1 MMRAGLILLALFA
14 PVAAWAAE
22 STGGMPQLD
31 FGNPKTIANAVWM
44 LIIFGLLYF
53 LLSSK
58 VLPAAEAVFET
69 RAARLRADLDAAQAA
84 KQESDAAMA
93 EIQAR
98 ISATRAEGQAA
109 IAAALQRAQA
119 AAQAD
124 ADVLAAQL
132 AGRIAEAEKR
142 IEASRAA
149 AVAALPQVATD
160 TAQAILGKLALTAP
174 APALSAA
181 VQAEIARR
189 AA

>member
-22 STGGMPQLD
+22 SSGGMPQLD
-31 FGNPKTIANAVWM
+31 FANPKTLANAVWM
-44 LIIFGLLYF
+44 LIIFGVLYF
-53 LLSSK
+53 LLSSR
-58 VLPAAEAVFET
+58 VLPQAEAVFEA

-84 KQESDAAMA
+84 KAEADTAMA

-98 ISATRAEGQAA
+98 IAATRAEGQAA

-119 AAQAD
+119 SAQAQSD
-124 ADVLAAQL
+124 ALAAQL
-132 AGRIAEAEKR
+132 SARIAEAEKR
-142 IEASRAA
+142 IDASRASA
-149 AVAALPQVATD
+149 LAALPQVATD
-160 TAQAILGKLALTAP
+160 TAQAILGKLALSVP
-174 APALSAA
+174 APAVTDA